1 MFRSIRPVCVA
12 GRLMTLV
19 PLNWEKPG
27 AELGS
32 LLLVSA
38 IGVSACSSSDGASC
52 SPDDAY
58 APNMAASNFVALVDN
73 PSWPLV
79 AGTRY
84 VFEGGGEHIEVSVTG
99 ETKQI
104 LGVTA
109 SVVRDTATVAGEVT
123 EDTFD
128 WYAQDVLGNVW
139 YFGEDTK
146 QYEGGQLVGSEGSWE
161 SGVDGAK
168 PGIVMHA
175 TQPALAV
182 PYRQEYYACEA
193 EDQAEVTS
201 LNELV
206 SVPYGTF
213 TGCLKTREFSP
224 LEPEVNEYK
233 YYCTGIGLVLE
244 VDVAT
249 GQRTEL
255 LSITGP

>member
-1 MFRSIRPVCVA
+1 MLRYIRKVCVA
-12 GRLMTLV
+12 GRLMTL
-19 PLNWEKPG
+19 
-27 AELGS
+27 A
-32 LLLVSA
+32 SA
-38 IGVSACSSSDGASC
+38 IGVSACSSSDEASC

-58 APNMAASNFVALVDN
+58 APNIAASDFVAQVDN
-73 PSWPLV
+73 PLWPLV

-104 LGVTA
+104 LGVAAT
-109 SVVRDTATVAGEVT
+109 VVRDTATVAGEVT

-128 WYAQDVLGNVW
+128 WYAQDAQGNVW

-146 QYEGGQLVGSEGSWE
+146 EYEGGQVVSSEGSWE
-161 SGVDGAK
+161 SGVHDAK

-175 TQPALAV
+175 TQPAPGA
-182 PYRQEYYACEA
+182 PYRQEYYACAA
-193 EDQAEVTS
+193 EDQAEVAS
-201 LNELV
+201 QGEAV
-206 SVPYGTF
+206 SVPYGSF
-213 TGCLKTREFSP
+213 TGCLKTREFTP
-224 LEPEVNEYK
+224 LEPDVNEYK
-233 YYCTGIGLVLE
+233 YYCPGVGLVLE